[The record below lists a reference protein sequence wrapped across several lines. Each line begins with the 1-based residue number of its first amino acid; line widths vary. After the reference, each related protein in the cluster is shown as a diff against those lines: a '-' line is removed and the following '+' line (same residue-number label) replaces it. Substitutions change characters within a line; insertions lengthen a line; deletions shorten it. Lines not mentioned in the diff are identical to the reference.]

1 VGAIQACGLTSG
13 SRPSK
18 LKSGTRPSC
27 TPWVRRLTADVAA
40 GTASRGPDGRP
51 GPAAWSGIEP
61 AAGEAG
67 FGRLTVR
74 PHPGGQLDWAE
85 GSYHSVRG
93 PIRVRWQ
100 RSGGSSAL
108 TWSCRRTA
116 RPACGWPSADPAQ
129 VRDADGRSPD
139 GTADFTGAAGTRE
152 AVFEVGSGAH
162 RFTGP
167 AASGTGARAR

>member
-1 VGAIQACGLTSG
+1 
-13 SRPSK
+13 
-18 LKSGTRPSC
+18 
-27 TPWVRRLTADVAA
+27 
-40 GTASRGPDGRP
+40 
-51 GPAAWSGIEP
+51 
-61 AAGEAG
+61 
-67 FGRLTVR
+67 VR

-100 RSGGSSAL
+100 RSGGEFGLDLELPPNS
-108 TWSCRRTA
+108 TA
-116 RPACGWPSADPAQ
+116 SVRVASADPAQ